1 MALATLH
8 FLSGNLLLPGFHGT
22 ALPGSPHPS
31 VAICP
36 PCLPSESHETFPKGS
51 HHFPWLQSQQT
62 LVLPSVSL
70 QTNPSLRI
78 SPISLSTGPS
88 PGCSTVIFCAVS
100 LNELITFSQAC
111 FSGCVPSIVSSR
123 YYLLSCLR
131 YIWGIS
137 YFIDSK
143 THISPPAFTVLQSEA
158 SHSCRWPGSSYDV
171 DFTICM
177 FANLV
182 MVAQSINL

>member
-8 FLSGNLLLPGFHGT
+8 FLSGNPLLPGFHGT
-22 ALPGSPHPS
+22 ALPGSPHSS

-51 HHFPWLQSQQT
+51 HHFPWFQSQQT

-70 QTNPSLRI
+70 QTNPSLSI
-78 SPISLSTGPS
+78 SPLSLSTGPS

-111 FSGCVPSIVSSR
+111 FSGCVPSIVNSS

-137 YFIDSK
+137 YFIHSK
-143 THISPPAFTVLQSEA
+143 THISPQLLLSYSQRHLTVAVGQAAVMMRILLSACLQTWSWLL
-158 SHSCRWPGSSYDV
+158 RV
-171 DFTICM
+171 
-177 FANLV
+177 
-182 MVAQSINL
+182 